1 VVSADPASCSAM
13 TKVRR
18 ASTAALGADEIRAIR
33 EILWSAFVE
42 DGEGFTEDDWQ
53 HALGGVHVIGEADGA
68 IVAHAS
74 VVERPLEV
82 AGRPLR
88 TGYVEAVATA
98 PAEHGRGHG
107 SAVMSE
113 VNAVVRAGFELGALG
128 TGRFSFYE
136 RLGWERWRGP
146 SYVRTPEGERATPDD
161 DGALMV
167 LRTPA
172 TPTEPPLDLAT
183 RISCD
188 WRSGDVW

>member
-1 VVSADPASCSAM
+1 M
-13 TKVRR
+13 TSVRR
-18 ASTAALGADEIRAIR
+18 APSDALTVEEIRVLR
-33 EILWSAFVE
+33 EILWAAFE
-42 DGEGFTEDDWQ
+42 DDGEGFTEDDWQ

-68 IVAHAS
+68 IVSHAS

-98 PAEHGRGHG
+98 PGQHGRGHG
-107 SAVMSE
+107 SAVIGE
-113 VNAVVRAGFELGALG
+113 VNAIIRAGFELGALG
-128 TGRFSFYE
+128 TGRLSFYE

-146 SYVRTPEGERATPDD
+146 SFVRTAEGEVATPED

-172 TPTEPPLDLAT
+172 TPTDPPLDLDSP
-183 RISCD
+183 ISCD
-188 WRSGDVW
+188 RRPGDVW

>member
-1 VVSADPASCSAM
+1 M

-33 EILWSAFVE
+33 EILRSAFVE